1 MFNPPVQ
8 KILAPALGL
17 NASASAPAVAGETP
31 ARPA

>member
-8 KILAPALGL
+8 KILASAIDL
-17 NASASAPAVAGETP
+17 NPSASALAVAGETP